1 MKHFVAFFLFSVFAT
16 AVSGFI
22 VGCHLAYKPDVDIER
37 ATIQSD
43 KSIHGSVRGEYNA
56 K

>member
-1 MKHFVAFFLFSVFAT
+1 MKYFVFFSVLAS
-16 AVSGFI
+16 VISGLV
-22 VGCHLAYKPDVDIER
+22 VGCNLAYKPDVDIER